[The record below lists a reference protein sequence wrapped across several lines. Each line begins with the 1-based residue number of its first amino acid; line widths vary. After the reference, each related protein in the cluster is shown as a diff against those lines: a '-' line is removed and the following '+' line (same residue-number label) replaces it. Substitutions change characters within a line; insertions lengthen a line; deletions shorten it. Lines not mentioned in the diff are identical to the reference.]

1 MDRRFHGERGEK
13 VADAQHVA
21 LGGRSR
27 HPALL
32 PTEPA
37 NGGIGLDMAVGQ
49 VAQVGMAGAVDD
61 RLFMHETTAS
71 SSVCQIPAVASGRE
85 RS

>member
-21 LGGRSR
+21 VGGRSR

-49 VAQVGMAGAVDD
+49 VAQVGMAAVLGRACAVDD
-61 RLFMHETTAS
+61 RLLCTRPPRHLLSARFR
-71 SSVCQIPAVASGRE
+71 Q
-85 RS
+85 